1 MYLATQIN
9 RIYQPVRDMLVSLK
23 VPIFLCKP
31 IVYYIHL
38 QKKTVKLQIIE
49 SRHLYFK
56 KKILKLKILPA
67 IELRDYIK
75 KEQDND
81 NIANSNKANHVKL
94 PNKCFT
100 ILTFF
105 GRASREK

>member
-1 MYLATQIN
+1 
-9 RIYQPVRDMLVSLK
+9 
-23 VPIFLCKP
+23 
-31 IVYYIHL
+31 
-38 QKKTVKLQIIE
+38 
-49 SRHLYFK
+49 
-56 KKILKLKILPA
+56 LKILPA